1 MIMQMQE
8 VLTQVPL
15 IISCFIFFW
24 IFPKRKYGFLGYI
37 VFMLL
42 QIILVNFQH
51 GGWADGKKWIIPWV
65 FHYVLVLAQMY
76 VCNQLKNIKAAY
88 IGTIAYNISFLFFQI
103 TNMSAIIFHVE
114 NDVANLLL
122 QAAVLGT
129 SGIIV
134 YVIMKH
140 IYQKEECLEIGKK
153 QLAIAILLL
162 IPFHIFNNYCAT
174 MIGFRP
180 DFVTCALQILVS
192 LSYLFVIILQEK
204 QMVQNRNIA
213 EKAILENLL
222 AKQEQQYELS
232 KQNISIINQKCH
244 DLKHQILC
252 IKKNLKSEKHMEY
265 LDEIVE
271 NIQMYDSFVDT
282 GNEVINTI
290 FREKSL
296 VCRHDGIAITSIIE
310 GKAIS
315 FMDDIDICNIFGNAL
330 DNAIESVQNEADVEK
345 RFIHISL
352 CEKKPVLIIQFENYC
367 KSDYQLD
374 DSFPQTSKGDTINH
388 GYGLK
393 SIQYTVKKYDGVMK
407 IQNKRNEFILTIMIP
422 LVKNV

>member
-1 MIMQMQE
+1 MIMDMQE
-8 VLTQVPL
+8 ILLEVP
-15 IISCFIFFW
+15 IIMSCFIFFW

-37 VFMLL
+37 IFMLI
-42 QIILVNFQH
+42 QVILSNFQH
-51 GGWADGKKWIIPWV
+51 RGWADGRNWIIPWV

-76 VCNQLKNIKAAY
+76 ICNELKFLKAAY
-88 IGTIAYNISFLFFQI
+88 IGTIAYNISFLLFQI
-103 TNMSAIIFHVE
+103 SNMATIIFHLE
-114 NDVANLLL
+114 NNTANWLL
-122 QAAVLGT
+122 QTAVYAT
-129 SGIIV
+129 FGIIA
-134 YVIMKH
+134 YVFMKH
-140 IYQKEECLEIGKK
+140 MYQKEECIEIGKK
-153 QLAIAILLL
+153 QLATAMLLL
-162 IPFHIFNNYCAT
+162 IPFHLFNNYCAI

-180 DFVTCALQILVS
+180 DFVTCALQIMVS
-192 LSYLFVIILQEK
+192 LSFLLVIFLQEK

-252 IKKNLKSEKHMEY
+252 IKKDLQSEKHMEY
-265 LDEIVE
+265 LDEIAE

-290 FREKSL
+290 LREKSL
-296 VCRHDGIAITSIIE
+296 VCRHEGITITSIIE

-330 DNAIESVQNEADVEK
+330 DNAIESVQNETDVEK

-352 CEKKPVLIIQFENYC
+352 TEKKPVLIIQFENYC
-367 KSDYQLD
+367 KSDYQLKD
-374 DSFPQTSKGDTINH
+374 TLPQTSKGDTINH
-388 GYGLK
+388 GYGLR

-407 IQNKRNEFILTIMIP
+407 IQNKKNEFILTIMIP
-422 LVKNV
+422 FVKNI